1 MGRRRPTRISLIAAV
16 LLIAALGV
24 RIAEV
29 ELTSYSPTERRRLV
43 PDAREPDRP
52 HGRLLDQPACGRRRR
67 RHASGRAPTSRPA
80 FPYLLAAVDL
90 IGGNTGRRG
99 SSIHPAR
106 LSQAVIGTAVVA
118 FVGLVAFEL
127 FDAAVALIALGLAAF
142 YPVFVELSAALVA
155 ENLMTLL
162 ILAAVWMALRGRRSQ
177 HPYRWIAAAGVLTG
191 LATLTHVNSLVVI
204 VPLAFAAWHARRGW
218 RSPAL
223 LVVAALL
230 TVTPWLVRNAVV
242 MHRFIFITDEAGITL
257 RGTYNS
263 ASAANR
269 PVPYKWRIFYGIPG
283 ERPLIARESRLT
295 EPELSSRLQ
304 SQALHYI
311 ADHPLSPFEVAY
323 HNSLRLLELEGKAA
337 WRASAYAQSI
347 PRGLADAGSDLLLDH
362 RRAGARRGVH
372 PPRPRG
378 AAVGVGDPAA
388 AVADGRADQRGDA
401 AVPRAD
407 RRVPD
412 PVRRVRAG
420 RRAGGSARPAT
431 SSASRASAW
440 SGDTRCSGRACR
452 DGRAPG
458 LSRTRR
464 R

>member
-24 RIAEV
+24 RVAEV
-29 ELTSYSPTERRRLV
+29 ELTSYRPRN
-43 PDAREPDRP
+43 DA
-52 HGRLLDQPACGRRRR
+52 GSYLTL
-67 RHASGRAPTSRPA
+67 ASQIAHTGDYSTSRRAGGGAGGTLGPSAYFPPA

-106 LSQAVIGTAVVA
+106 LSQAVIGTATVA

-127 FDAAVALIALGLAAF
+127 FDATVALIALGLAAF

-162 ILAAVWMALRGRRSQ
+162 ILAAVWMALSGRRSE

-191 LATLTHVNSLVVI
+191 LATLTHVNSLVMI

-218 RSPAL
+218 RAPAL

-230 TVTPWLVRNAVV
+230 TVTPWLVRNGVV
-242 MHRFIFITDEAGITL
+242 MDRFIFITDEAGITL

-269 PVPYKWRIFYGIPG
+269 PVAYKWRIFYGIPG
-283 ERPLIARESRLT
+283 ERPLIAREGRLT
-295 EPELSSRLQ
+295 EPELSSRLE

-311 ADHPLSPFEVAY
+311 ADDPLSPFEVAY
-323 HNSLRLLELEGKAA
+323 HNSLRLLELEGESA
-337 WRASAYAQSI
+337 WRASAQAQSL
-347 PRGLADAGSDLLLDH
+347 PRGMADAGVICFWIMGVLALVGAFTHRVRAAPPWVWAVPLLLWLTVVLVNAETPRFREPIDAFLILSAACALAAAPAAVRRRLH
-362 RRAGARRGVH
+362 R
-372 PPRPRG
+372 PPVGRQRG
-378 AAVGVGDPAA
+378 AAVP
-388 AVADGRADQRGDA
+388 
-401 AVPRAD
+401 AVPGQLVEMVERLA
-407 RRVPD
+407 
-412 PVRRVRAG
+412 
-420 RRAGGSARPAT
+420 
-431 SSASRASAW
+431 
-440 SGDTRCSGRACR
+440 
-452 DGRAPG
+452 
-458 LSRTRR
+458 
-464 R
+464 